1 MAMDS
6 PVPEI
11 RSQRSVKRNTKK
23 STVLDLMVGGCLPR
37 VCKAKE
43 GEEKEGRV
51 EKQKEKWGRG
61 GRGNKE
67 EKRKKKEEEKR
78 KEEKRRRN

>member
-23 STVLDLMVGGCLPR
+23 STVLDLMVGGCLPH

-51 EKQKEKWGRG
+51 EKQKEK
-61 GRGNKE
+61 
-67 EKRKKKEEEKR
+67 
-78 KEEKRRRN
+78 